1 MRGADGTAWFGRM
14 PRVTIAELQEE
25 NDRLRGEVRILRT
38 RLESLAAAVLAA
50 LDVANA
56 SVARHI
62 RTMQMQYD
70 EQRLEDS
77 RDVSE

>member
-1 MRGADGTAWFGRM
+1 M

-25 NDRLRGEVRILRT
+25 NERLRGEVRILRT
-38 RLESLAAAVLAA
+38 RLESLASAVLAA
-50 LDVANA
+50 LDLANA

-70 EQRLEDS
+70 EQRLEEA

>member
-1 MRGADGTAWFGRM
+1 MRS
-14 PRVTIAELQEE
+14 
-25 NDRLRGEVRILRT
+25 
-38 RLESLAAAVLAA
+38 RLESMASAVLAA

-70 EQRLEDS
+70 EQQLDEM
-77 RDVSE
+77 DV

>member
-1 MRGADGTAWFGRM
+1 MPDAVGIAWSGKM
-14 PRVTIAELQEE
+14 ARVTIAELQEE
-25 NDRLRGEVRILRT
+25 NERLRGEVRILRS
-38 RLESLAAAVLAA
+38 RLETLASAVLAA

-70 EQRLEDS
+70 ERRPDEV
-77 RDVSE
+77 DV

>member
-1 MRGADGTAWFGRM
+1 MPVAVGTAWSGKM
-14 PRVTIAELQEE
+14 ARVTIAELQEE
-25 NDRLRGEVRILRT
+25 NERLRNEVRSLRS
-38 RLESLAAAVLAA
+38 RLEALATSVLSA

-70 EQRLEDS
+70 EQRPDEV
-77 RDVSE
+77 DV

>member
-1 MRGADGTAWFGRM
+1 MPVAVGTAWSGKM
-14 PRVTIAELQEE
+14 ARVTIAELQEE
-25 NDRLRGEVRILRT
+25 NERLRNEVRSLRS
-38 RLESLAAAVLAA
+38 RLEALATSVLSA

-70 EQRLEDS
+70 EQLSGEVEN
-77 RDVSE
+77 VSE